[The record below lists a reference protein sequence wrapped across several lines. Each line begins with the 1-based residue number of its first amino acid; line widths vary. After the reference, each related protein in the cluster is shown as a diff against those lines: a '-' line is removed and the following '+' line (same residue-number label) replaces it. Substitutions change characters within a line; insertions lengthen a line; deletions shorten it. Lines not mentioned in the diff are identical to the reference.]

1 MELFKQY
8 ASGKEKPKLEM
19 LDRDIEKVKQSP
31 YTKTRWRF
39 SKDMKYIIH
48 ETVITDIKPLTY
60 LEKISKR
67 GESK

>member
-19 LDRDIEKVKQSP
+19 MDRDIEKVKQSP
-31 YTKTRWRF
+31 YTRTRWIF

-48 ETVITDIKPLTY
+48 TWRRFQKEVKAN
-60 LEKISKR
+60 ENS
-67 GESK
+67 